1 MTATFCIDR
10 QWESALHEV
19 PEVRH
24 TAAMLRIVVGSDVI
38 TRNEDEWAQTVRD
51 EVRLSAYP
59 LALWLAS
66 SWWRL
71 RWEPLPI
78 SRSIPSQSWRMAH
91 EMSAA
96 GYGYVWPRMLFAS
109 DGECVNVWASAS
121 RPESKQVVRYLSST
135 FDAVLAPTFERA
147 VDEFIEGVLAR
158 LDATKVERT
167 TLYDLWMEI
176 SGERKEKKL
185 SLQRRLEAL
194 LGFDPDECPESILRD
209 LESLIPR
216 AGGSAVDDIAP
227 VCASADPAATLKKVL
242 SMADADGL
250 NGRINLNLPKVGSNT
265 AVVMPSWHRGRELAR
280 HTRASL
286 GLNGS
291 PVSDGNLCDVLG
303 LQVERALNVQGTSRP
318 PLSLAIRKNQSKEIK
333 FIVRK
338 RNRPGRRFELARF
351 LCDYLIAGES
361 DRWFPVSDAK
371 TSRQRTQRAF
381 AAEFLCPIQALE
393 EFMSGDFSADM
404 VEEAADHFEVA
415 PAAVQTQL
423 VNNRLLP
430 AEVLSE
436 YGGGVELPYFQNSR
450 YANADNTLGP
460 APA

>member
-1 MTATFCIDR
+1 MMVTFNIHR
-10 QWESALHEV
+10 QWESALHEA

-24 TAAMLRIVVGSDVI
+24 TAAMLRIVVGDDVV

-78 SRSIPSQSWRMAH
+78 SGSIPSRSWRMAH

-96 GYGYVWPRMLFAS
+96 GYGYIWPRMLFAS
-109 DGECVNVWASAS
+109 DGECINVWAGAS
-121 RPESKQVVRYLSST
+121 RPESKHVVRYLTRAFHSV
-135 FDAVLAPTFERA
+135 AAQTFERA
-147 VDEFIEGVLAR
+147 VDEFIGGVLAR

-167 TLYDLWMEI
+167 TLYDLWTEI
-176 SGERKEKKL
+176 SGEREEKQL
-185 SLQRRLEAL
+185 ALQRRFEAM
-194 LGFDPDECPESILRD
+194 LGFDPDECPESLLRD
-209 LESLIPR
+209 FENLIPR
-216 AGGSAVDDIAP
+216 AGHSAVEDIAP

-242 SMADADGL
+242 AVADADGL
-250 NGRINLNLPKVGSNT
+250 NGCISFVLPGVGSDVE
-265 AVVMPSWHRGRELAR
+265 AVMPSWHRGRELAR
-280 HTRASL
+280 RTRASL

-291 PVSDGNLCDVLG
+291 AVSDSRLCDVLG
-303 LQVERALNVQGTSRP
+303 LPLERALDVQGTPRL
-318 PLSLAIRKNQSKEIK
+318 PLSLAVRRSRSKDVK
-333 FIVRK
+333 FVVRK

-351 LCDYLIAGES
+351 LCDYLIAEET
-361 DRWFPVSDAK
+361 DKWLPVSDAK

-381 AAEFLCPIQALE
+381 AAEFLCPIHALE

-404 VEEAADHFEVA
+404 VEEAAEHFSVA

-430 AEVLSE
+430 SEVLSE
-436 YGGGVELPYFQNSR
+436 YGGGVDLPYF
-450 YANADNTLGP
+450 
-460 APA
+460 